1 MDNNMLSA
9 PTFELH
15 GRRLLRAQGVMTL
28 VEYSRE
34 QLTLLCKSSRIRI
47 RGEELQV
54 ALLSQNRAVI
64 TGLINGL
71 EFF

>member
-1 MDNNMLSA
+1 MEENILSA
-9 PTFELH
+9 PSFELH

-28 VEYSRE
+28 VEYSKE
-34 QLTLLCKSSRIRI
+34 QVTMLCRSSRIRI

-54 ALLSQNRAVI
+54 AMLSQNRAVI
-64 TGLINGL
+64 TGLICGL